1 MYTGL
6 PFRRRKWMFNTKKEM
21 KAKLIKTSKDY
32 YHLVIEKSN
41 YYYGHTSPEFC
52 ELQNKDGSYTHKL
65 SLKNCDEIFGV
76 VDVEKLAEKEVFQEY
91 YDWGGEVF
99 SEDYLISKRLH
110 FIEGFNK
117 AMELNKDKVF
127 TVEDMHEALHLMN
140 NTPRVPIVG
149 EALEIV
155 RKETEVRE
163 SIVDAILVSKQ
174 PKEIAVE
181 VEMEI
186 VKEQLSPGATSIE
199 DSDWVTITRIPKLD
213 ENDCLILTK
222 AEQ

>member
-76 VDVEKLAEKEVFQEY
+76 VDVEKLAEDHPLEVSNASHGFGIKDGIIY
-91 YDWGGEVF
+91 
-99 SEDYLISKRLH
+99 
-110 FIEGFNK
+110 GFNK

-127 TVEDMHEALHLMN
+127 TLRDVKQAIFNFANYDRKTISELDRMDMAIASIQQP
-140 NTPRVPIVG
+140 T
-149 EALEIV
+149 EI
-155 RKETEVRE
+155 EVWIEMDDIWDGLDSTR
-163 SIVDAILVSKQ
+163 IF
-174 PKEIAVE
+174 PKEE
-181 VEMEI
+181 
-186 VKEQLSPGATSIE
+186 TSF
-199 DSDWVTITRIPKLD
+199 PNLD
-213 ENDCLILTK
+213 PNGCLILK
-222 AEQ
+222 KI